1 MDWRRIVDDIPRDG
15 TTQRPGAPVLEPG
28 HVWLAGAGPGDPGL
42 LTLDCHAGLMQADV
56 VVHDA
61 LIDPRVL
68 AMAGPRATLEFAGK
82 RAGKPSSAQADIS
95 MRLIELARENKR
107 VLRLKGGDPFVFGRG
122 GEEAIALAEAGI
134 PYRVIPGVT
143 AGLGAMAAALIPATM
158 RGVNRAFIFAAGY
171 GADEVAG
178 HDWAALAGTGVPI
191 VLYMAMQNLAAITGE
206 LMKGGLA
213 AGTPAAVIGS
223 ATMTGQQ
230 FLFSTLGRVAVDTQ
244 TGGIATPIV
253 VIIGDIVS
261 VRDRLLPL
269 SERSSDRLP
278 RSLPPDLE

>member
-1 MDWRRIVDDIPRDG
+1 MVDTARDSMP
-15 TTQRPGAPVLEPG
+15 QRPGMPSLEPG

-68 AMAGPRATLEFAGK
+68 AMARTSATLEFAGK

-95 MRLIELARENKR
+95 MRLIELAGEKKR

-143 AGLGAMAAALIPATM
+143 AGLGAMAAALIPASM

-178 HDWAALAGTGVPI
+178 HDWAALARTGVPI
-191 VLYMAMQNLAAITGE
+191 ILYMAMQNLAAIAGE

-213 AGTPAAVIGS
+213 ADTPAAVIGS
-223 ATMTGQQ
+223 ATMDDQQ
-230 FLFSTLGRVAVDTQ
+230 FLFSTLARVAIETQ
-244 TGGIATPIV
+244 ASGIATPAVV
-253 VIIGDIVS
+253 VIGAIVG
-261 VRDRLLPL
+261 VRDRLLPAA
-269 SERSSDRLP
+269 ER
-278 RSLPPDLE
+278 